1 MNKVKEKL
9 KKYFSENDIDK
20 LLEKLESKQRSF
32 LINDNYFVKI
42 GKNSNKFFFDNLIKE
57 IDIYKNN
64 QGNQNLPNLIDYY
77 ICDDVCLIILE
88 KINGKMIGQNRNEF
102 NLNLTKN
109 ERLNIIKNVLDIKN
123 IKINNNLDNSY
134 NREECLQKYLET
146 SKMFLDENIY
156 NKIRKLKNE
165 IISEKYERVIAHGDL
180 ISTNIMLNKDNVIFI
195 DWEFISYKPK
205 YYDLIYFL
213 LFSKTDNSIDIIDE
227 IDFNI
232 DKKESFKDGILLC
245 LKEIKNNSKLYGKID
260 YKIINK
266 NISRWKRELNNLLE
280 KFQLKNTSLQK

>member
-102 NLNLTKN
+102 NLNLTEN

-180 ISTNIMLNKDNVIFI
+180 ISTNIMLNKDNVLFI

-232 DKKESFKDGILLC
+232 DKKEAFKDGIILC

-260 YKIINK
+260 DKIINK

-280 KFQLKNTSLQK
+280 KF

>member
-77 ICDDVCLIILE
+77 IDDNICLIIVE
-88 KINGKMIGQNRNEF
+88 KISGKTIGQNRNEF
-102 NLNLTKN
+102 NLKLTEN
-109 ERLNIIKNVLDIKN
+109 ERINIINNVLDIKN

-134 NREECLQKYLET
+134 NRKEYLQKYLEA
-146 SKMFLDENIY
+146 SKMFLDEKIY
-156 NKIRKLKNE
+156 NKIRKLQDE
-165 IISEKYERVIAHGDL
+165 IIIEKYERVIAHGDL
-180 ISTNIMLNKDNVIFI
+180 ISTNIMLNKDNVLFI

-232 DKKESFKDGILLC
+232 EKKESLKDGIILC
-245 LKEIKNNSKLYGKID
+245 LKEIQNNSKLYGKID
-260 YKIINK
+260 DKIINK
-266 NISRWKRELNNLLE
+266 NINRWKRELNNILE
-280 KFQLKNTSLQK
+280 KF

>member
-32 LINDNYFVKI
+32 LINDNYFVKV

-77 ICDDVCLIILE
+77 IDDNICLIILE
-88 KINGKMIGQNRNEF
+88 KISGKTIGQNRNEF

-134 NREECLQKYLET
+134 NRKEYLQKYLEA

-156 NKIRKLKNE
+156 NKIRKLQDE

-232 DKKESFKDGILLC
+232 DKKELLKDGIILC

-280 KFQLKNTSLQK
+280 KF

>member
-77 ICDDVCLIILE
+77 ICDNVCLIILE

-156 NKIRKLKNE
+156 NKIRKLQDE

-180 ISTNIMLNKDNVIFI
+180 ISTNIMLNKNNVIFI

-232 DKKESFKDGILLC
+232 DKKESLKDGIILC
-245 LKEIKNNSKLYGKID
+245 LKEIKNNSKLYGEID

-280 KFQLKNTSLQK
+280 KF

>member
-77 ICDDVCLIILE
+77 ICDNVCLIILE

-146 SKMFLDENIY
+146 SKMFLDEKIY

-232 DKKESFKDGILLC
+232 DKKESLKDGIILC

-280 KFQLKNTSLQK
+280 KF

>member
-109 ERLNIIKNVLDIKN
+109 ERINIIKNVLDIKN

-134 NREECLQKYLET
+134 NREECLQKYLEA
-146 SKMFLDENIY
+146 SKMFLDENVY
-156 NKIRKLKNE
+156 KKIRKLQDE
-165 IISEKYERVIAHGDL
+165 IISEKYERVIAHSDL
-180 ISTNIMLNKDNVIFI
+180 ISTNIMLNKDNVLFI

-232 DKKESFKDGILLC
+232 DKKEAFKDGIILC
-245 LKEIKNNSKLYGKID
+245 LKEIKNNSKLYGKIND
-260 YKIINK
+260 KIINK
-266 NISRWKRELNNLLE
+266 NINRWKRELNNILE
-280 KFQLKNTSLQK
+280 KF

>member
-32 LINDNYFVKI
+32 FINNNYFVKI

-77 ICDDVCLIILE
+77 IDDNICLIILE
-88 KINGKMIGQNRNEF
+88 KISGKTIGQNRNEF

-134 NREECLQKYLET
+134 NRKEYLQKYLEA
-146 SKMFLDENIY
+146 SKMFLDEKIY
-156 NKIRKLKNE
+156 NKIRKLQDE
-165 IISEKYERVIAHGDL
+165 IIIEKYERVIAHGDL

-232 DKKESFKDGILLC
+232 DKKESVKDGIILC
-245 LKEIKNNSKLYGKID
+245 LKEIQNNSKLYGKID
-260 YKIINK
+260 DKIINK

-280 KFQLKNTSLQK
+280 KI

>member
-77 ICDDVCLIILE
+77 ICDNVCLIILE
-88 KINGKMIGQNRNEF
+88 KINGKMIGQNRNQF

-180 ISTNIMLNKDNVIFI
+180 ISTNIMLNKDNIIFI

-232 DKKESFKDGILLC
+232 DKKESLKDGIILC

-280 KFQLKNTSLQK
+280 KF

>member
-77 ICDDVCLIILE
+77 IDDNVCLIILE
-88 KINGKMIGQNRNEF
+88 KINGKTIGQNRNEF

-109 ERLNIIKNVLDIKN
+109 ERINIIKNVLDIKN

-146 SKMFLDENIY
+146 SKMFLDEKIY

-280 KFQLKNTSLQK
+280 KF

>member
-1 MNKVKEKL
+1 MNKVMNKVKEKL

-88 KINGKMIGQNRNEF
+88 KMNGKMIGQNRNEF
-102 NLNLTKN
+102 NLNLTKS

-232 DKKESFKDGILLC
+232 DKKESLKDGIKLC

-280 KFQLKNTSLQK
+280 KF

>member
-32 LINDNYFVKI
+32 LINNNYFVKI
-42 GKNSNKFFFDNLIKE
+42 GKNSTKFFFDNLIKE

-64 QGNQNLPNLIDYY
+64 RGNQNLPNLIDYY
-77 ICDDVCLIILE
+77 IDDNICLIILE
-88 KINGKMIGQNRNEF
+88 KISGKTIGQNRNEF
-102 NLNLTKN
+102 NLNLTEN
-109 ERLNIIKNVLDIKN
+109 ERLNIIKNVLNIKN

-134 NREECLQKYLET
+134 NRKEYLQKYLEV
-146 SKMFLDENIY
+146 SKMFLDEKIY
-156 NKIRKLKNE
+156 NKIRKLQDE
-165 IISEKYERVIAHGDL
+165 IIIEKYERVIAHGDL
-180 ISTNIMLNKDNVIFI
+180 ISTNIMLNKDNVLFI

-232 DKKESFKDGILLC
+232 DKKEAFKDGIILC

-260 YKIINK
+260 DKIINK
-266 NISRWKRELNNLLE
+266 NINRWKRELNNLLE
-280 KFQLKNTSLQK
+280 KF

>member
-9 KKYFSENDIDK
+9 KNYFSENDIGK
-20 LLEKLESKQRSF
+20 LLEKFESKQRSF
-32 LINDNYFVKI
+32 LINNNYFVKI

-64 QGNQNLPNLIDYY
+64 RGNQNLPNLINYY
-77 ICDDVCLIILE
+77 IDDNICLIILE
-88 KINGKMIGQNRNEF
+88 KISDKTIGQNRNEF

-134 NREECLQKYLET
+134 NRKEYLQKYLEA
-146 SKMFLDENIY
+146 SKMFLDEKIY
-156 NKIRKLKNE
+156 NKIRKLQDE
-165 IISEKYERVIAHGDL
+165 IIIEKYERVIAHGDL
-180 ISTNIMLNKDNVIFI
+180 ISTNIMLNKENVLFI

-232 DKKESFKDGILLC
+232 DKKEAFKDGIILC
-245 LKEIKNNSKLYGKID
+245 LKEIKNNSKLYEKID
-260 YKIINK
+260 DKIINK
-266 NISRWKRELNNLLE
+266 NINRWKRELNNLLE
-280 KFQLKNTSLQK
+280 KF

>member
-88 KINGKMIGQNRNEF
+88 KINGKIE
-102 NLNLTKN
+102 KN
-109 ERLNIIKNVLDIKN
+109 VFKNIQKLLKCFLMKIYIIK
-123 IKINNNLDNSY
+123 
-134 NREECLQKYLET
+134 LE
-146 SKMFLDENIY
+146 S
-156 NKIRKLKNE
+156 
-165 IISEKYERVIAHGDL
+165 
-180 ISTNIMLNKDNVIFI
+180 
-195 DWEFISYKPK
+195 
-205 YYDLIYFL
+205 
-213 LFSKTDNSIDIIDE
+213 
-227 IDFNI
+227 
-232 DKKESFKDGILLC
+232 
-245 LKEIKNNSKLYGKID
+245 
-260 YKIINK
+260 
-266 NISRWKRELNNLLE
+266 
-280 KFQLKNTSLQK
+280 

>member
-9 KKYFSENDIDK
+9 KKYFSENDIGK

-42 GKNSNKFFFDNLIKE
+42 GKNNNKFFFDNLIKE

-77 ICDDVCLIILE
+77 ICDNVCLIILE

-180 ISTNIMLNKDNVIFI
+180 ISTNIMLNNDNVIFI

-232 DKKESFKDGILLC
+232 DKKEAFKDGIILC

-260 YKIINK
+260 DKIINK

-280 KFQLKNTSLQK
+280 KF

>member
-32 LINDNYFVKI
+32 IINNNYFVKI

-77 ICDDVCLIILE
+77 IDDNICLIILE
-88 KINGKMIGQNRNEF
+88 KISGKTIGQNRNEF

-134 NREECLQKYLET
+134 NRKEYLQKYLEA

-156 NKIRKLKNE
+156 NKIRKLQDE
-165 IISEKYERVIAHGDL
+165 IIIEKYERVIAHGDL
-180 ISTNIMLNKDNVIFI
+180 ISTNIMLNKDNVLFI

-232 DKKESFKDGILLC
+232 DKKEAFKDGIILC

-260 YKIINK
+260 DKIINK

-280 KFQLKNTSLQK
+280 KF

>member
-77 ICDDVCLIILE
+77 ICDNVCLIILE

-205 YYDLIYFL
+205 YYDLIFFL
-213 LFSKTDNSIDIIDE
+213 LFSKTDNSIDIINE

-232 DKKESFKDGILLC
+232 DKKESVKDGIILC
-245 LKEIKNNSKLYGKID
+245 LKEIQNNSKLYGKID
-260 YKIINK
+260 DKIINK

-280 KFQLKNTSLQK
+280 KF

>member
-88 KINGKMIGQNRNEF
+88 KINVKMIGQNRNEF

-134 NREECLQKYLET
+134 NREERLQKYLET

-232 DKKESFKDGILLC
+232 DKKESLKDGIILC

-280 KFQLKNTSLQK
+280 KF

>member
-32 LINDNYFVKI
+32 LINNNYFVKI

-64 QGNQNLPNLIDYY
+64 RGNQNLPNLIDYY
-77 ICDDVCLIILE
+77 ICDNVCLIILE

-123 IKINNNLDNSY
+123 IKINDNLDNSY

-180 ISTNIMLNKDNVIFI
+180 ISTNIMLNKGNVIFI

-232 DKKESFKDGILLC
+232 DKKESLKDGIILC

-280 KFQLKNTSLQK
+280 KF

>member
-32 LINDNYFVKI
+32 LINNNYFVKI
-42 GKNSNKFFFDNLIKE
+42 AKNSNKFFFDNLIKE

-64 QGNQNLPNLIDYY
+64 RGNQNLPNLINYY
-77 ICDDVCLIILE
+77 IDDNICLIILE
-88 KINGKMIGQNRNEF
+88 KISGKTIGQNRNEF

-134 NREECLQKYLET
+134 NREECLQKYLEA
-146 SKMFLDENIY
+146 SKMFLDEKIY
-156 NKIRKLKNE
+156 NKIRKLQDE
-165 IISEKYERVIAHGDL
+165 IIIEKYERVIAHGDL
-180 ISTNIMLNKDNVIFI
+180 ISTNIMLNKDNVLFI

-232 DKKESFKDGILLC
+232 DKKEAFKDGIILC

-260 YKIINK
+260 DKIINK
-266 NISRWKRELNNLLE
+266 NINRWKRELNNLLE
-280 KFQLKNTSLQK
+280 KF

>member
-20 LLEKLESKQRSF
+20 LLKKLESKQRSF
-32 LINDNYFVKI
+32 FINNNYFVKI

-77 ICDDVCLIILE
+77 IGDNVCLIILE
-88 KINGKMIGQNRNEF
+88 KIIGKTIGQNRNEF
-102 NLNLTKN
+102 NLNLTEN
-109 ERLNIIKNVLDIKN
+109 ERINIIKNVLDIKN

-134 NREECLQKYLET
+134 NRKEYLQKYLEA

-156 NKIRKLKNE
+156 NKIRKLQDE
-165 IISEKYERVIAHGDL
+165 LIIEKYERVIAHGDL
-180 ISTNIMLNKDNVIFI
+180 ISTNIMLSKDNVIFI

-232 DKKESFKDGILLC
+232 DKKEALKDGIILC
-245 LKEIKNNSKLYGKID
+245 LKEIRNNSKLYGKID
-260 YKIINK
+260 DKIINK
-266 NISRWKRELNNLLE
+266 NINRWKRELNNLLE
-280 KFQLKNTSLQK
+280 KF

>member
-180 ISTNIMLNKDNVIFI
+180 ISTNIMLNKNNVIFI

-232 DKKESFKDGILLC
+232 DKKESVKDGIILC
-245 LKEIKNNSKLYGKID
+245 LKEIQNNSKLYGKID
-260 YKIINK
+260 DKIINK

-280 KFQLKNTSLQK
+280 KF

>member
-42 GKNSNKFFFDNLIKE
+42 GKNNNKFFFDNLIKE

-77 ICDDVCLIILE
+77 ICDNVCLIILE

-180 ISTNIMLNKDNVIFI
+180 ISTNIMLNNDNVIFI

-205 YYDLIYFL
+205 YYDLIYSL

-232 DKKESFKDGILLC
+232 DKKESLKDGIILC

-260 YKIINK
+260 DKIINK

-280 KFQLKNTSLQK
+280 KF

>member
-77 ICDDVCLIILE
+77 ICDNVCLIILE

-156 NKIRKLKNE
+156 NKIRKLQDE

-180 ISTNIMLNKDNVIFI
+180 ISTNIMLNKNNVIFI

-232 DKKESFKDGILLC
+232 DKKESLKDGIILC

-280 KFQLKNTSLQK
+280 KF

>member
-77 ICDDVCLIILE
+77 ICDNVCLIILE

-134 NREECLQKYLET
+134 NREECLKKYLET

-232 DKKESFKDGILLC
+232 DKKESLKDGIILC
-245 LKEIKNNSKLYGKID
+245 LKEIKNNSKLYGEID

-280 KFQLKNTSLQK
+280 KF

>member
-77 ICDDVCLIILE
+77 ICDNVCLIILE

-180 ISTNIMLNKDNVIFI
+180 ISTNIMLNKDNVLFI

-232 DKKESFKDGILLC
+232 DKKESLKDGIILC

-280 KFQLKNTSLQK
+280 KF

>member
-32 LINDNYFVKI
+32 LINNNYFVKI

-64 QGNQNLPNLIDYY
+64 RGNQNLPNLIDYY
-77 ICDDVCLIILE
+77 IDDNICLIILE
-88 KINGKMIGQNRNEF
+88 KISGKTIGQNRNEF
-102 NLNLTKN
+102 NLNLTEN
-109 ERLNIIKNVLDIKN
+109 ERLNIIKNVLNIKN

-134 NREECLQKYLET
+134 NRKEYLQKYLEV
-146 SKMFLDENIY
+146 SKMFLDEKIY
-156 NKIRKLKNE
+156 NKIRKLQDE
-165 IISEKYERVIAHGDL
+165 IIIEKYERVIAHGDL
-180 ISTNIMLNKDNVIFI
+180 ISTNIMLNKDNVLFI

-227 IDFNI
+227 NDFNI
-232 DKKESFKDGILLC
+232 DKKEAFKDGIILC

-260 YKIINK
+260 DKIINK
-266 NISRWKRELNNLLE
+266 NINRWKRELNNLLE
-280 KFQLKNTSLQK
+280 KF

>member
-32 LINDNYFVKI
+32 LINNNYFVKI

-77 ICDDVCLIILE
+77 IGDNVCLIILE
-88 KINGKMIGQNRNEF
+88 KINGKTIGQNRNEF

-109 ERLNIIKNVLDIKN
+109 ERINIIKNVLDIKN
-123 IKINNNLDNSY
+123 IKINNKLDNSY
-134 NREECLQKYLET
+134 NREECLQKYLEA
-146 SKMFLDENIY
+146 SKMFLDEKIY

-195 DWEFISYKPK
+195 DWEFTSYKPK

-213 LFSKTDNSIDIIDE
+213 LFSKTYNSIDIIDE
-227 IDFNI
+227 FDFNI
-232 DKKESFKDGILLC
+232 DKKEALKDGVILC
-245 LKEIKNNSKLYGKID
+245 LKEIQNNSKLYGKID
-260 YKIINK
+260 DKIVNK
-266 NISRWKRELNNLLE
+266 NINRWKRELSDILE
-280 KFQLKNTSLQK
+280 KF

>member
-9 KKYFSENDIDK
+9 KKYFSENDIGK

-32 LINDNYFVKI
+32 LINNNYFVKI

-77 ICDDVCLIILE
+77 IDDNVCLIILE
-88 KINGKMIGQNRNEF
+88 KINGKTIGQNRNEF

-134 NREECLQKYLET
+134 NREECLQKYLEA
-146 SKMFLDENIY
+146 SKMFLDEKIY
-156 NKIRKLKNE
+156 NKIRKLQDE
-165 IISEKYERVIAHGDL
+165 IIIEKYERVIAHGDL
-180 ISTNIMLNKDNVIFI
+180 ISTNIMLNKDNVFFI
-195 DWEFISYKPK
+195 DWEFMSYKPK

-232 DKKESFKDGILLC
+232 DKKEAFKDGIILC
-245 LKEIKNNSKLYGKID
+245 LKEIKNNSKLYEKID
-260 YKIINK
+260 DKIINK
-266 NISRWKRELNNLLE
+266 NINRWKRELNNLLE
-280 KFQLKNTSLQK
+280 KF

>member
-1 MNKVKEKL
+1 MNKVKGKL

-32 LINDNYFVKI
+32 LINDNYFVKV

-77 ICDDVCLIILE
+77 IDDNICLIILE
-88 KINGKMIGQNRNEF
+88 KISGKTIGQNRNEF

-134 NREECLQKYLET
+134 NRKEYLQKYLEA

-156 NKIRKLKNE
+156 NKIRKLQDE

-180 ISTNIMLNKDNVIFI
+180 ISTNIMLNKDNVLFI

-213 LFSKTDNSIDIIDE
+213 LFSKTDNSIDIIDG

-232 DKKESFKDGILLC
+232 DKKESLKDGIILC

-260 YKIINK
+260 YKVINK

-280 KFQLKNTSLQK
+280 KF

>member
-77 ICDDVCLIILE
+77 ICDNVCLIILE

-213 LFSKTDNSIDIIDE
+213 LFSKTERSIDIIDE

-232 DKKESFKDGILLC
+232 DKKELLKDGIILC

-280 KFQLKNTSLQK
+280 KF

>member
-146 SKMFLDENIY
+146 SKMFLDKNIY

-232 DKKESFKDGILLC
+232 DKKESLKDGIILC

-280 KFQLKNTSLQK
+280 KF

>member
-9 KKYFSENDIDK
+9 KKYFSENDSGK

-32 LINDNYFVKI
+32 LINNNYFVKI

-64 QGNQNLPNLIDYY
+64 RGNQNLPNLIDYY
-77 ICDDVCLIILE
+77 IDDNICLIIVE
-88 KINGKMIGQNRNEF
+88 KISGKTIGQNRNEF
-102 NLNLTKN
+102 NLNLTEN
-109 ERLNIIKNVLDIKN
+109 ERLNIIKNVLNIKN

-134 NREECLQKYLET
+134 NRKEYLQKYLEA
-146 SKMFLDENIY
+146 SKMFLDEKIY
-156 NKIRKLKNE
+156 NKIRKLQDE
-165 IISEKYERVIAHGDL
+165 IIIEKYERVIAHGDL
-180 ISTNIMLNKDNVIFI
+180 ISTNIMLNKDNVLFI

-232 DKKESFKDGILLC
+232 DKKEAFKDGIILC

-260 YKIINK
+260 DKIINK

-280 KFQLKNTSLQK
+280 KF

>member
-32 LINDNYFVKI
+32 FINDNYFVKI

-77 ICDDVCLIILE
+77 ICDNVCLIILE
-88 KINGKMIGQNRNEF
+88 KINGKMIGQNRNQF

-195 DWEFISYKPK
+195 DCEFISYKPK

-213 LFSKTDNSIDIIDE
+213 LFSKIDNSIDIIDE

-232 DKKESFKDGILLC
+232 DKKESLKDGIILC

-280 KFQLKNTSLQK
+280 KF

>member
-9 KKYFSENDIDK
+9 KKYFSENYIDK

-88 KINGKMIGQNRNEF
+88 KINGKMIGQNRNQF

-232 DKKESFKDGILLC
+232 DKKEAFKDGIILC

-260 YKIINK
+260 DKIINK
-266 NISRWKRELNNLLE
+266 NINRWKRELNNLLE
-280 KFQLKNTSLQK
+280 KF

>member
-9 KKYFSENDIDK
+9 KKYFSENDIGK

-32 LINDNYFVKI
+32 LINNNYFVKI

-77 ICDDVCLIILE
+77 IDDNVCLIILE
-88 KINGKMIGQNRNEF
+88 KINGKTIGQNRNEF

-134 NREECLQKYLET
+134 NREECLQKYLEA
-146 SKMFLDENIY
+146 SKMFLDEKIY
-156 NKIRKLKNE
+156 NKIRKLQDE
-165 IISEKYERVIAHGDL
+165 IIIEKYERVIAHGDL
-180 ISTNIMLNKDNVIFI
+180 ISTNIMLNKDNVLFI

-213 LFSKTDNSIDIIDE
+213 LFSKTDNSIDTIDE

-232 DKKESFKDGILLC
+232 DKKEAFKDGIILC

-260 YKIINK
+260 DKIINK
-266 NISRWKRELNNLLE
+266 NINRWKRELNNLLE
-280 KFQLKNTSLQK
+280 KF

>member
-88 KINGKMIGQNRNEF
+88 RINGKMIGQNRNEF

-146 SKMFLDENIY
+146 SKMFLDKNIY

-232 DKKESFKDGILLC
+232 DKKESLKDGIILC

-280 KFQLKNTSLQK
+280 KF

>member
-1 MNKVKEKL
+1 M
-9 KKYFSENDIDK
+9 
-20 LLEKLESKQRSF
+20 
-32 LINDNYFVKI
+32 
-42 GKNSNKFFFDNLIKE
+42 IKE

-77 ICDDVCLIILE
+77 ICDNVCLIILE

-123 IKINNNLDNSY
+123 IKINNNLDNQTTTSGLVLNNLDNSY

-232 DKKESFKDGILLC
+232 DKKESVKDGIILC
-245 LKEIKNNSKLYGKID
+245 LKEIQNNSKLYGKID
-260 YKIINK
+260 DKIINK

-280 KFQLKNTSLQK
+280 KF